1 MREFEGRTAVVT
13 GAASGIGRALADR
26 FAQAGMNVVLADIE
40 EDALKRATS
49 ELEQAGPAA
58 LGVVADTMRRDSVQN
73 LLEQSLDRFDRVHIL
88 CNNAGVG
95 SMTDVRPIW
104 ERANM
109 GTCE

>member
-13 GAASGIGRALADR
+13 GAASGIGRALANR

-49 ELEQAGPAA
+49 ELEQAGHAA
-58 LGVVADTMRRDSVQN
+58 LGVLTDTMRRDSIQN

-88 CNNAGVG
+88 CNNAGVA
-95 SMTDVRPIW
+95 SMTDFRPIW
-104 ERANM
+104 ALA
-109 GTCE
+109 G